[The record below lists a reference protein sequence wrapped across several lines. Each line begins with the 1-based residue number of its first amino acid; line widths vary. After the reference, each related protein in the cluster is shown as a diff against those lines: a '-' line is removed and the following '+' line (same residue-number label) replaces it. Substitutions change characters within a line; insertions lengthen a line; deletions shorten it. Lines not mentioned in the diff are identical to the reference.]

1 MRHDRPGLRG
11 FSNRPSRRRLRRLPS
26 ACAGMALALAA
37 GVGVVA
43 GVSEA
48 ADSPLSG
55 PAPGSPVFDSFSSRF
70 DGQGTTVFLMSA
82 HTATNAGL
90 AYIWSLENAGC
101 GHLTVAGQTSAPTN
115 GYYHGAL
122 ADPPNGCPTP
132 PGIEINA
139 VVQVVVARAAD
150 VDASG
155 HVRGGA
161 PYLVYSQ
168 LARAHDSPQT
178 VGYSTNV
185 KLTYFV
191 AAATSVIPTPTAGPT
206 AGTPTPVTVATAVN
220 PDESTI
226 ASALVTPSS
235 AFSSLT
241 NTLTNALLTLLVILF
256 ITFPS
261 QLFNHTLEENYEEIR
276 DIASRRFGWLRRL
289 RVRRRTGAHSKARE
303 AIVFCAVLLVGAA
316 LGGLNDPEFGVNVRS
331 AATYTAVVLAI
342 LIGVAV
348 SFGTNR
354 VYRHLRSHEESARF
368 HALPAGLV
376 IAAGCVLVSRLT
388 DFQPGYLY
396 GLIVGVVFGGSLT
409 AREEGHS
416 VAIGVVA
423 TMVVAVVAWI
433 LWVPVHAAAS
443 HPAAGFRV
451 VLASDLLA
459 SLVIGGLIGS
469 VIGLIPL
476 RFLPGARLAGWSRT
490 AWAITFGVAVFGLVE
505 VMLRPESASAHS
517 GSASIATA
525 IVLFVVFG
533 GSSLA
538 FRGYFSLRKRG
549 AREHD

>member
-1 MRHDRPGLRG
+1 
-11 FSNRPSRRRLRRLPS
+11 
-26 ACAGMALALAA
+26 MALALAA
-37 GVGVVA
+37 GVGVGA
-43 GVSEA
+43 GVSVA
-48 ADSPLSG
+48 ADSSLSG

-70 DGQGTTVFLMSA
+70 DGQGTTVFLISA
-82 HTATNAGL
+82 HTASNAGL
-90 AYIWSLENAGC
+90 AYVWSLENAGC
-101 GHLTVAGQTSAPTN
+101 GHLTVNGLTTVPTN

-132 PGIEINA
+132 PGAEINA

-155 HVRGGA
+155 NVRSGA

-168 LARAHDSPQT
+168 VARAHDSPQT
-178 VGYSTNV
+178 AGYSTNV

-241 NTLTNALLTLLVILF
+241 NTLTNALITLLVILF

-261 QLFNHTLEENYEEIR
+261 QLFNHTFEENYDEIR

-289 RVRRRTGAHSKARE
+289 RVGRRPGHHGNARE
-303 AIVFCAVLLVGAA
+303 VATFSAVLLVGAA
-316 LGGLNDPEFGVNVRS
+316 LGGLNDPKFGINVRS
-331 AATYTAVVLAI
+331 AATYAAVVLAI

-354 VYRHLRSHEESARF
+354 VYRQLRGRDESARF

-376 IAAGCVLVSRLT
+376 VAATCVLVSRLT

-396 GLIVGVVFGGSLT
+396 GLIVGVAFGGSLS
-409 AREEGHS
+409 AQEQGHS
-416 VAIGVVA
+416 IALGAVATLVVAIA
-423 TMVVAVVAWI
+423 AWV
-433 LWVPVHAAAS
+433 LWVPVHTAAS
-443 HPAAGFRV
+443 HPAASFGV
-451 VLASDLLA
+451 VLTSDLLA
-459 SLVIGGLIGS
+459 SLFIGGLIGS
-469 VIGLIPL
+469 VIGLVPL
-476 RFLPGARLAGWSRT
+476 RFLPGATLAGWSRT
-490 AWAITFGVAVFGLVE
+490 AWAITFGAAVFGLVE

-517 GSASIATA
+517 ESASIASA

-533 GSSLA
+533 GASLA

-549 AREHD
+549 ARQHG